1 MATLNDLISAG
12 HIHPGEKIE
21 WHRPRLNLL
30 QEAEITQSGL
40 IRTIDGAIHKTPSGA
55 ARHYYQKPIDGWS
68 AWKLIRNGES
78 LAQIRKQLS

>member
-1 MATLNDLISAG
+1 MATLKDLISAG
-12 HIHPGEKIE
+12 HIQPGEKIE
-21 WHRPRLNLL
+21 WYRRRLNLL
-30 QEAEITQSGL
+30 HEAEITQSGL